1 VSDKEKAKERTAILK
16 RLREEHSE
24 VVKRTQAAM
33 KEQNAVRKQIREA
46 MAGGPMTVP
55 EVAAAIQLPST
66 EVLWHMMAMKKY
78 DLLEELGMEGEYY
91 QYQLAQEKSK

>member
-1 VSDKEKAKERTAILK
+1 VSDKEKAKARTAVLK

-24 VVKRTQAAM
+24 TVKRTQAAL
-33 KEQNAVRKQIREA
+33 KEQNAIRKQIREA
-46 MAGGPMTVP
+46 LADGPLTVP
-55 EVAAAIQLPST
+55 EVAAAIKLPST
-66 EVLWHMMAMKKY
+66 DVLWHMMAMKKY

>member
-1 VSDKEKAKERTAILK
+1 MSDKEKAKERTAILK